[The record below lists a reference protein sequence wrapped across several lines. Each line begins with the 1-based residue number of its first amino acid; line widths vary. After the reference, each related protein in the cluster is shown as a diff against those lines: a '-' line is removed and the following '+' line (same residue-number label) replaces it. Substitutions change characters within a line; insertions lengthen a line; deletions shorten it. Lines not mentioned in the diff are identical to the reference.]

1 VNEAITMALFIASF
15 VTIIFLI
22 ANRKNFGI
30 AMIIGSLLLSI
41 ANVNKIGE
49 VFLNTITDFRVI
61 ALMIIVVLIKMLATI
76 LEDSGLI
83 KNLITGMEKK
93 LSSRGMLIAIP
104 SILGLLPV
112 PGGALLSAPIVYEQG
127 KKVGMSSEKM
137 MVVNLWYRHIGFLVF
152 PLSTSLILI
161 SELSNINIYKLIILQ
176 SPIFLLSFFVGYVF
190 IYKYKNNKMEGNDS
204 GNLKGLIP
212 IILPISIA
220 IPLSFVISIYASYLI
235 ALPAGII
242 AAVLMSKK
250 KISFFKGASLSLA
263 LAIFGIMF
271 FKNIIIAM
279 GIPRILPEYLN
290 FLQPIILI
298 PLLSFFIGIITAHNL
313 AAVGILYPMFS
324 SIMNEQLVIILFI
337 SSFMGYLVSPLHL
350 CIAVTYEYF
359 KPKFAGFY
367 RLILPPSLL
376 ILIATIIIYGILV

>member
-1 VNEAITMALFIASF
+1 MNEAITMALFIASF
-15 VTIIFLI
+15 VIIIFLI
-22 ANRKNFGI
+22 ANRKNFGA

-41 ANVNKIGE
+41 ANINKIGG
-49 VFLNTITDFRVI
+49 VFLNTITDFKVI
-61 ALMIIVVLIKMLATI
+61 ALMVIVVLIKMLATI
-76 LEDSGLI
+76 LEDGGII
-83 KNLITGMEKK
+83 KNLITGMEKR
-93 LSSRGMLIAIP
+93 LSSRGMFIAIP

-137 MVVNLWYRHIGFLVF
+137 MTVNLWYRHIGFLVF

-161 SELSNINIYKLIILQ
+161 SELSGINIYKLIILQ
-176 SPIFLLSFFVGYVF
+176 SPIFLLSFFVGYAF
-190 IYKYKNNKMEGNDS
+190 IYKYKNKEKEGSN
-204 GNLKGLIP
+204 GNLRGLIP

-235 ALPAGII
+235 ALPVGII

-250 KISFFKGASLSLA
+250 KINFFKGISLSLA

-279 GIPRILPEYLN
+279 GIPKILPEYLN

-298 PLLSFFIGIITAHNL
+298 PLLSFFIGIITGHNL

-324 SIMNEQLVIILFI
+324 SMMNEHLVILLFI
-337 SSFMGYLVSPLHL
+337 SSFMGYLISPLHL

-359 KPKFAGFY
+359 KPKFSGFY
-367 RLILPPSLL
+367 KLILPPSLL
-376 ILIATIIIYGILV
+376 ILIATLIIYGIL